1 MTNGGASET
10 GAAEANA
17 AIPGARLLLDQ
28 MVRLSDNVLVSVDQ
42 LRQKSRAYLSVG
54 ALAVTASAALL
65 ALSDDLPGELWI
77 GSVVALV
84 MFGMSAVAAVLAER
98 TTALPDAPDVQDF
111 AALVNQ
117 PDSDWSDDQ
126 IAFWLAREYI
136 ERIQPLAERELRTT
150 ARLVSAQM
158 YLFLAEVAVV
168 GGTLTVAL
176 AY

>member
-1 MTNGGASET
+1 MTTDLASE
-10 GAAEANA
+10 AN

-28 MVRLSDNVLVSVDQ
+28 MVRLNDNVIVSVDQ

-65 ALSDDLPGELWI
+65 ALSSDLPDGLWI

-84 MFGMSAVAAVLAER
+84 LFGMSAVAAVLAER
-98 TTALPDAPDVQDF
+98 TTALPDAPDILDL
-111 AALVNQ
+111 ADLVNQ

-126 IAFWLAREYI
+126 IAFWVAREYI
-136 ERIQPLAERELRTT
+136 DRIQPIAERELRATT
-150 ARLVSAQM
+150 RLVSAQM
-158 YLFLAEVAVV
+158 FLFLGEVTVV
-168 GGTLTVAL
+168 GGTLTGAL